1 MKILA
6 IVPYVPNLVRV
17 RPYQILR
24 GLAARGHA
32 VTLLTL
38 LSTKEEEN
46 SIAPLE
52 ALGIRV
58 EALPLGKLRAYGN
71 CLMAVPSP
79 TPLQAVYCWHPGL
92 AERAVQLCAQERYDA
107 VHVEH
112 LRGVQY
118 ARYLG
123 RASARPAPP
132 ILWDSVDSIS
142 HLFRQAV
149 ANEPS
154 ALKRA
159 LRTIELRRT
168 ERFEAELC
176 RELACITVTSPLD
189 QAAFEK
195 LAGQFNVPLR
205 AGLHVIPNGTDL
217 DYFSPDAG
225 TPRDRRTLVVSGK
238 MSYHANIHMTLFLV
252 REVLPLVW
260 REEPEAR
267 LLVVGKD
274 PPETL
279 RALGSDPRIQ
289 ITGTVADIR
298 PFLRQAAIAVAPV
311 RYGAGIQNKVLEA
324 MGCATP
330 VICSP
335 TAVSALQARPEQD
348 LLVADR
354 AEDFSRQILRLF
366 RDASLCEQIG
376 LAGRKYVE
384 GHHRWETIVAQL
396 ETLYMDLKPGRS

>member
-1 MKILA
+1 
-6 IVPYVPNLVRV
+6 
-17 RPYQILR
+17 
-24 GLAARGHA
+24 
-32 VTLLTL
+32 L
-38 LSTKEEEN
+38 LSTKEEEA
-46 SIAPLE
+46 SITQLKE
-52 ALGIRV
+52 LGIRV

-71 CLMAVPSP
+71 CLAAVPTP

-92 AERAVQLCAQERYDA
+92 ASRAAQLCAQDRYNA

-118 ARYLG
+118 ARQLS
-123 RASARPAPP
+123 RVSAGPAPP
-132 ILWDSVDSIS
+132 VLWDSVDSIS

-159 LRTIELRRT
+159 LRSVELRRT

-189 QAAFEK
+189 LAAFEQ
-195 LAGQFNVPLR
+195 LAGQFRVPVQ
-205 AGLHVIPNGTDL
+205 AGLHVVPNGTDL
-217 DYFSPDAG
+217 DYFTPDASAV
-225 TPRDRRTLVVSGK
+225 RDARTLVVSGK

-252 REVLPLVW
+252 HEVLPLVW

-267 LLVVGKD
+267 LLVVGKE
-274 PPETL
+274 PPEML

-298 PFLRQAAIAVAPV
+298 PYLRQAAIAVAPV

-330 VICSP
+330 VVCSP
-335 TAVSALQARPEQD
+335 TAVSALQARQEQD

-354 AEDFSRQILRLF
+354 ADDFARQILRLF
-366 RDASLCEQIG
+366 RDARLRDQIG
-376 LAGRKYVE
+376 QAGRKYVE
-384 GHHRWETIVAQL
+384 DHHRWETIVAQF
-396 ETLYMDLKPGRS
+396 ERLYADLQPGRI